1 MDRRAAGEMQKRFY
15 FFTKYKTLLY
25 AGTKRRYIDEQRSA
39 SFIMTLDSI
48 RDFLGV
54 KILRIIS
61 GQRVSRYISDKYKY
75 IPIIRIIAYFHS
87 HFRVSLRILFSPP
100 LLPRDIPGKYKS
112 VISSRAFKLQ

>member
-1 MDRRAAGEMQKRFY
+1 MKKKEEEKKIALARFFFLRRASEMDRRAAGEMQKRFY

-25 AGTKRRYIDEQRSA
+25 AGTKRRYIDEQSSA

-61 GQRVSRYISDKYKY
+61 GQRVSRYIY
-75 IPIIRIIAYFHS
+75 
-87 HFRVSLRILFSPP
+87 L
-100 LLPRDIPGKYKS
+100 G
-112 VISSRAFKLQ
+112 